1 LEKGFCL
8 MLTLWSNLCPVCHK
22 GRIFRGFFMMNPRCP
37 HCGEVFEKESG
48 YFVGAMIAS
57 YFLGV
62 FLALP
67 VLLLSIFRFEL
78 EAAWAITLCIGQTL
92 LMQPFLFRYSR
103 ILWIQLEAQLTQV
116 AKSGS
121 NRKT

>member
-1 LEKGFCL
+1 
-8 MLTLWSNLCPVCHK
+8 MIALWSNLCPDCQK
-22 GRIFRGFFMMNPRCP
+22 GKIFRDLVRMNSRCP
-37 HCGEVFEKESG
+37 QCESVFEKESG

-67 VLLLSIFRFEL
+67 VLLLAIFRFDL
-78 EAAWAITLCIGQTL
+78 EAAWAIALCIGQTL

-103 ILWIQLEAQLTQV
+103 ILWIQLEARLTQA
-116 AKSGS
+116 AKTGS

>member
-1 LEKGFCL
+1 
-8 MLTLWSNLCPVCHK
+8 MLSIWSNTCPACLSGK
-22 GRIFRGFFMMNPRCP
+22 IFKNLISMNSQCP
-37 HCGEVFEKESG
+37 HCGEIFEKESG

-67 VLLLSIFRFEL
+67 VLLLAIFRFEL
-78 EAAWAITLCIGQTL
+78 DVAWVVTLCVGQTL

-103 ILWIQLEAQLTQV
+103 LLWIQIEAKLTRV
-116 AKSGS
+116 VKAESD
-121 NRKT
+121 RKT